1 MLRVTSLT
9 HLLLMQTLIT
19 LQTIHNYNA
28 IRNRKD
34 EFIVYLGLLSVISSP
49 HLLSDIGTSF
59 VHHETASYAKPMQFK
74 LERELIGSPFES
86 FKSFVLLSRD
96 VTASRN

>member
-49 HLLSDIGTSF
+49 HLLSDIGFELF

-74 LERELIGSPFES
+74 LERELISSPFEF
-86 FKSFVLLSRD
+86 FKSFVLLG
-96 VTASRN
+96 A